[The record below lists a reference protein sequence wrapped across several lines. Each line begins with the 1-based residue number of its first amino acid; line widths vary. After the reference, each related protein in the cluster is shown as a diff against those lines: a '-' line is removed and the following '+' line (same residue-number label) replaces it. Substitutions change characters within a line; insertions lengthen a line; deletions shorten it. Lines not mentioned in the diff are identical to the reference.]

1 MHCKE
6 PEAEV
11 EMLEESPRNRAQEKN
26 ALIEGLKLQVEE
38 ADKEY
43 KKLQE
48 GLREWKQTL
57 KELQAKL
64 REKEGPLAYAVKEG
78 TNKKKGR
85 KK

>member
-11 EMLEESPRNRAQEKN
+11 EMLEESSRNRAQEKN

-38 ADKEY
+38 ADKGY

-48 GLREWKQTL
+48 GLREQKQTL

-64 REKEGPLAYAVKEG
+64 RDKEGPLAYAVKES
-78 TNKKKGR
+78 TNKKGR